1 MHTIVIIISIFA
13 DKRYYGMRY
22 ELFTESVEAIM
33 KIVAGN
39 AKRRRL
45 EKGWTRKYLYEMS
58 GVPVSTIAKFER
70 DCTISLASY
79 ISIAKA
85 LGYSEGVKKLM
96 SEPLF
101 STMSELNTINSNK
114 NRRRGYREKRE

>member
-1 MHTIVIIISIFA
+1 MIIIAIFA

-22 ELFTESVEAIM
+22 ELFTESVEDIM

-70 DCTISLASY
+70 DYTISLASY